1 MLCELLTTYS
11 QSFSTVS
18 SKLNVKKKLKLDP
31 RHKVSSSQTV
41 DLVFLYFILIFIFFS
56 IYFLT
61 FLFLKYRVRVIDGH
75 ESQDA
80 WNEVEG
86 SRINDIIQHGYY
98 ILTSCSTHGH
108 LG

>member
-1 MLCELLTTYS
+1 MLRELLTTYS
-11 QSFSTVS
+11 QSSSTVS
-18 SKLNVKKKLKLDP
+18 SELNVKKKLKPDP

-61 FLFLKYRVRVIDGH
+61 FLFLKHRVRVNDGH

-80 WNEVEG
+80 WNMVEG
-86 SRINDIIQHGYY
+86 SRTNDIIQHGYY
-98 ILTSCSTHGH
+98 ILTSCSTYSH

>member
-1 MLCELLTTYS
+1 M
-11 QSFSTVS
+11 
-18 SKLNVKKKLKLDP
+18 
-31 RHKVSSSQTV
+31 
-41 DLVFLYFILIFIFFS
+41 
-56 IYFLT
+56 
-61 FLFLKYRVRVIDGH
+61 VIDGH